1 MQMSKTGSGSL
12 PGRISHRAT
21 RVAGEQGYCGAVNT
35 QEFISRTIW
44 LMPYPV
50 SLGGARFEA
59 RMTIVRL
66 GDGSLVVHS
75 PGPLDAG
82 VRDWMLTLGRV
93 AVILAPGN
101 FHHLH
106 VAACQRAFPDAETW
120 ICPGVERRDRALRF
134 DGVLGEQLPAPMR
147 AEFEQVF
154 VRGRLMAEVALL
166 HRPTRTLLLV
176 DLVERFGDHTPN
188 VNWMLRTSMKLFGMW
203 NRPTLAPEYRIA
215 GWKDRAAARTALER
229 ILAWD
234 FERVVIAHGDPV
246 ECDAKAVL
254 RQAWRATLT

>member
-1 MQMSKTGSGSL
+1 MPATVV
-12 PGRISHRAT
+12 PGK
-21 RVAGEQGYCGAVNT
+21 QGYRGAVNI
-35 QEFISRTIW
+35 QEYVPGTIW

-50 SLGGARFEA
+50 SLAGARFEA

-75 PGPLDAG
+75 PGPLDAA
-82 VRDWMLTLGRV
+82 VREWMLTLGRV
-93 AVILAPGN
+93 AVIVAPGN

-106 VAACQRAFPDAETW
+106 VAACQRAYPDAETW

-134 DGVLGEQLPAPMR
+134 DGVLGEQLPASMQTG
-147 AEFEQVF
+147 FEQVF

-176 DLVERFGDHTPN
+176 DLVERFGDDTPN
-188 VNWMLRTSMKLFGMW
+188 VNWVLRACMKVFGMW

-215 GWKDRAAARTALER
+215 GWKDRAAARAALER

-234 FERVVIAHGDPV
+234 FERVVIAHGDLI
-246 ECDAKAVL
+246 EHDAKAVL
-254 RQAWRATLT
+254 QRAWRATLT